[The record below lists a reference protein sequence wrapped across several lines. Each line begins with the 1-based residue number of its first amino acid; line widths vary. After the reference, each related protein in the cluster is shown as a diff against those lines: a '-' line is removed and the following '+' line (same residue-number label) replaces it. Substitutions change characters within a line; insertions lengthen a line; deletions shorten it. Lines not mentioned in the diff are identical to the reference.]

1 MGGGENGG
9 IPVELHNF
17 HNSTACKKALRNPNV
32 SRQQKH
38 LGTRRDLTRDSVNP
52 IKTPRFPNVS
62 MQQKHLG
69 KRRDLTRTRG
79 VWRDPGNAPGKPRG
93 FTEFPCGSVVS
104 QPVLTGS
111 STVSFRADQKGA
123 SNGAQQVASQ
133 GYHNPDDV
141 AAKGTDPCA
150 DESRSDAVTY
160 DVAAENHRA
169 RHPPSLERLCPR
181 RRRRI

>member
-1 MGGGENGG
+1 MQK
-9 IPVELHNF
+9 
-17 HNSTACKKALRNPNV
+17 STAESQCFQATETPWNAQGSYPGFCESYKNTAVSQCFHATETPWKAKGSYPDSWGLAGSRERPGKTAGVHRVPLRE
-32 SRQQKH
+32 R
-38 LGTRRDLTRDSVNP
+38 
-52 IKTPRFPNVS
+52 RFP
-62 MQQKHLG
+62 
-69 KRRDLTRTRG
+69 
-79 VWRDPGNAPGKPRG
+79 
-93 FTEFPCGSVVS
+93 
-104 QPVLTGS
+104 TGS
-111 STVSFRADQKGA
+111 DRLKHCFFRADQKSA